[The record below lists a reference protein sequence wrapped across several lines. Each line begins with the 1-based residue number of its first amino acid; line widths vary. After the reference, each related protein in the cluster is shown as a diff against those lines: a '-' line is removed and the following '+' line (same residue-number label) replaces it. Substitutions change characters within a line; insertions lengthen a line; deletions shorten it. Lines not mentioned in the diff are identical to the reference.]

1 MGAHLSN
8 DAGPALSAD
17 SLQAGQSM
25 FLTGSYTTT
34 AGDVAINL
42 QSARISGTFLFVSIS
57 GPQDLTGTAAW
68 LGGPGDTAGYHPL
81 SWARRLMIGQG

>member
-17 SLQAGQSM
+17 SLQAGQDM
-25 FLTGSYTTT
+25 FLISSFATT

-42 QSARISGTFLFVSIS
+42 QSARISGTLLFVSIS
-57 GPQDLTGTAAW
+57 GPQDLTGTAA
-68 LGGPGDTAGYHPL
+68 
-81 SWARRLMIGQG
+81 